1 MLVPA
6 RTLVLGTALR
16 HPGADPSLGEEEAGE
31 EFLLT
36 TWLLEEEGEAVVK
49 LHPYLVEV
57 GADGEAGPKLLE
69 AEEVGTLS
77 LEEEV
82 VGVACHLEHSSLR
95 GIRIN

>member
-1 MLVPA
+1 MPA
-6 RTLVLGTALR
+6 RTLVLGRALR
-16 HPGADPSLGEEEAGE
+16 HLGADPCLGEEEAGE
-31 EFLLT
+31 AFLLT
-36 TWLLEEEGEAVVK
+36 TWLLEEEVAAVVK

-69 AEEVGTLS
+69 AEGAGS
-77 LEEEV
+77 PYLEEEV